1 MTAAP
6 VAPTP
11 VPAPAHSRVDVLG
24 CPVDALDM
32 DQTVAR
38 CTQLI
43 DAGGFHQ
50 HVAIN
55 AAKLVAMRDDPQLRE
70 IIERCDV
77 ISADGQS
84 VVWAS
89 RLLHA
94 PLPERVAGIDL
105 MDRLLAEAVRSG
117 YGVFILGARNEVLE
131 EAVRRIRVKH
141 EGIDIAGFRDGYFAD
156 DEAAGVCAQI
166 RDSGASILLV
176 AMSSPKKELF
186 LGEFGPK
193 LGVPFVM
200 GVGGAIDVTAGITR
214 RAPAAWQSL
223 GLEWLYRLLQEPRRM
238 FRRYAVTNT
247 QFLVMLARAVA
258 RRQSPK

>member
-1 MTAAP
+1 VTATAAGP
-6 VAPTP
+6 SAR
-11 VPAPAHSRVDVLG
+11 RVDVLG

-32 DQTVAR
+32 DETVAR
-38 CTQLI
+38 CTELI
-43 DAGGFHQ
+43 EAGGFHQ

-55 AAKLVAMRDDPQLRE
+55 AAKLVAMRADPQLRD

-77 ISADGQS
+77 VSADGQA

-105 MDRLLAEAVRSG
+105 MDRLLGEAARRG
-117 YGVFILGARNEVLE
+117 YGVYILGARAEVLE
-131 EAVRRIRVKH
+131 EAVGRIRAAH
-141 EGIDIAGFRDGYFAD
+141 PGIDVCGYRDGYFD
-156 DEAAGVCAQI
+156 DNEAAGVCAGI
-166 RDSGASILLV
+166 RASGASILLV
-176 AMSSPKKELF
+176 AMSSPGKELF
-186 LGEFGPK
+186 LGEYGPD

-214 RAPAAWQSL
+214 RAPRVWQRL

-247 QFLVMLARAVA
+247 QFLVMLAGAMTRG
-258 RRQSPK
+258 QSPR